1 MFARHPSLRLALAL
15 GLAACSRGGAPILDA
30 RALLERQAL
39 GNRDWDW
46 FAANI
51 PAFESPDS
59 AIDATYY
66 YRWDLLTRHLTYGAP
81 ASGYSFTEFL
91 DRPFWSGAYGAIS
104 CPLGHQ
110 LYEAR
115 WLANRRYAQD
125 YARYWF
131 ETPGAQ
137 PRSYSNWYGDAVW
150 ALFLVQPDTAFLRAM
165 LPHMRAQVAGWDA
178 EHWDPA
184 HRLYHW
190 VGMHDGMELNID
202 SRQTADVFSGAD
214 GYRPTLNSYV
224 FADERAIARASA
236 LLGDSGVA
244 REFAARAADLRRR
257 VEDRLWDPARSFFF
271 EEFAHDEKGGIRA
284 GTRTW
289 ESGPRA
295 GDPHGREE
303 IGFVPWQFDLPD
315 SGYESAWR
323 FLMDSSFFFSARGP
337 TTAERHD
344 PLFYVSPQCCWWSG
358 NEWPYATTQT
368 LVAMANLLDDYH
380 QAVVTKADY
389 FRLFTTYTLDQRW
402 HGRPYIAESADPD
415 NGSWEGANSFY
426 HSEHYFHSGYVDLV
440 ITGLVG
446 LRPRADD
453 TLEVRPL
460 APDAWPYFA
469 LDAVAY
475 HGHRVAVI
483 WDRDGSRYHRGRGLL
498 LFVDGR
504 RVAAAPRLGRLAAPL
519 GPGRPLPAVERPVNL
534 AVNNDGTPYP
544 RLTASFSAPTTP
556 PFYANDGNYWYDA
569 APANR
574 WTPAGSGNTSDWI
587 VLDFGIARPVDR
599 LALYFVD
606 DGGAVRAPLRYDV
619 EQWRGSRWVRIAGQQ
634 RTPARATGHR
644 ANVVEFRRIRTP
656 RIRLVLTH
664 RPGATSG
671 LTELEAWAD
680 VPLPLPPPTAP
691 AHDFAYNPTGRGFP
705 HASASFTSRFDSV
718 AEVNDGRIAFT
729 RASHNRWTAYGS
741 PHRSDWVEI
750 AFGAR
755 RTVRAVDL
763 YLWGD
768 SGGVKAPRRYTVQYW
783 DGRGWSDARVRMQT
797 PARPET
803 WALNT
808 VLIAPVE
815 TEKIRVVFEHDLP
828 AVAGVTELMV
838 RDTLP

>member
-1 MFARHPSLRLALAL
+1 MVARRLSLWLGL
-15 GLAACSRGGAPILDA
+15 GLALTACERGGTPILDA

-39 GNRDWDW
+39 SNRDWDW
-46 FAANI
+46 YAANV
-51 PAFESPDS
+51 PVFESPDT

-66 YRWDLLTRHLTYGAP
+66 YRWDLLTRHLTYGSP

-115 WLANRRYAQD
+115 WLTDRRYAQD

-137 PRSYSNWYGDAVW
+137 PRSYSNWYADAVW
-150 ALFLVQPDTAFLRAM
+150 ALFLVEGDTAFLRRM
-165 LPHMRAQVAGWDA
+165 LPHLEAQVAGWDA

-190 VGMHDGMELNID
+190 AGMHDGMEFNID

-224 FADERAIARASA
+224 FADERAVARASA
-236 LLGDSGVA
+236 LLGDSGAA
-244 REFAARAADLRRR
+244 RAYAARAADLKRQ
-257 VEDRLWDPARSFFF
+257 VERQLWDSSRTFFL

-284 GTRTW
+284 GTRTYG
-289 ESGPRA
+289 SGPRA

-315 SGYESAWR
+315 SGYEAAWR
-323 FLMDSSFFFSARGP
+323 FLMDTAYFFSARGP
-337 TTAERHD
+337 LTAERHD

-368 LVAMANLLDDYH
+368 LEAMANLLDDYR
-380 QAVVTKADY
+380 QAVVTRADW

-402 HGRPYIAESADPD
+402 RGRPYVAESANPFT
-415 NGSWEGANSFY
+415 GSWDGANAFY
-426 HSEHYFHSGYVDLV
+426 HSENYFHSGYVDLV

-469 LDAVAY
+469 LDEVAY
-475 HGHRVAVI
+475 HGHRVAVV
-483 WDRDGSRYHRGRGLL
+483 WDRDGKRYHRGRGLL

-504 RVAAAPRLGRLAAPL
+504 RVAAAPRLGPLAAPL
-519 GPGRPLPAVERPVNL
+519 GPARALPPVARPVNL

-544 RLTASFSAPTTP
+544 RLSASFSAPTTP

-569 APANR
+569 SPGNR
-574 WTPAGSGNTSDWI
+574 WTAAGSGRASDWI
-587 VLDFGIARPVDR
+587 AVDFGIARPVDR

-606 DGGAVRAPLRYDV
+606 DGGAVRAPRRYEV
-619 EQWRGSRWVRIAGQQ
+619 EAWKGSRWVRIPDQR
-634 RTPARATGHR
+634 RTPARATGRR
-644 ANVVEFRRIRTP
+644 ANTVAFPRIRTP
-656 RIRLVLTH
+656 RIRVVLTH

-671 LTELEAWAD
+671 LTELEAWAAT
-680 VPLPLPPPTAP
+680 PLPLPPPTEP
-691 AHDFAYNPTGRGFP
+691 AHDLAYNPGGQAFP
-705 HASASFTSRFDSV
+705 RATASYTAREDSV

-729 RASHNRWTAYGS
+729 RASHDRWTAYGS
-741 PHRSDWVEI
+741 PNRSDWVEI
-750 AFGAR
+750 AFGSR
-755 RTVRAVDL
+755 HTVRALDL

-768 SGGVKAPRRYTVQYW
+768 SAGVKAPKRYVVQYW
-783 DGRGWSDARVRMQT
+783 DGRGWSDAHVTQQT
-797 PARPET
+797 PPVPET
-803 WALNT
+803 WALNS
-808 VLIAPVE
+808 VRIEPVE
-815 TEKIRVVFEHDLP
+815 TDRIRVVLEHDLP
-828 AVAGVTELMV
+828 AFSGMTELMV
-838 RDTLP
+838 WDTLP